1 MHFADFHP
9 RVLRLPFIERHR
21 ADPCPPAELFHR
33 SSTLR
38 FSQYRNDLLLRE
50 STPLHGPLLSVLY
63 PEQLTF
69 VWIKFRGARQL
80 LFSPQTG
87 KVPPST
93 NMEGNL
99 VNQDLNP

>member
-1 MHFADFHP
+1 MHFTDFHP
-9 RVLRLPFIERHR
+9 RVLRLPLIERHR

-38 FSQYRNDLLLRE
+38 LSQYRNDLLLRE

-69 VWIKFRGARQL
+69 VWIKFRGARHANLGLILQNDSL
-80 LFSPQTG
+80 VRLFFIG
-87 KVPPST
+87 RI
-93 NMEGNL
+93 
-99 VNQDLNP
+99 